1 MTGSK
6 EASTPLEQNH
16 KLSVESGELLPD
28 PTMFRILVG
37 GLHYLTI
44 TGPDIAFAVSVVSK
58 FMQNKRIPRQHA
70 VYRMNRY
77 VKSWPFLSFSF
88 VFFQKVLFGP
98 SFSFLTECTQTT
110 SQGKAQRQ

>member
-44 TGPDIAFAVSVVSK
+44 TRPDIAFAVSVVSK

-77 VKSWPFLSFSF
+77 VKSWVHPFLSFSF
-88 VFFQKVLFGP
+88 VLFQKVLFGNCFLPFP
-98 SFSFLTECTQTT
+98 S
-110 SQGKAQRQ
+110 